1 MKKSFEPAFYFT
13 LTERRGIVSLLCV
26 IGLVWV
32 MQAFVPKIIS
42 EDEYP
47 SFYLIEQD
55 DGFPEKDVV
64 ESGETTE
71 TNFEPFYFNPN
82 KLDKTGFQQLGL
94 SQKTAQSIINY
105 RSKGGQF
112 RKPEDFKKIYTLEQ
126 VDYERLLPFIN
137 LNNDVKPT
145 LAKAEIKTYSGQPVD
160 PNTADS
166 TELIA
171 IGLKPKVVKNLLNYR
186 RKGGYIKTVEDLRK
200 IWGMDD
206 DQFENAAPHL
216 FVAEKTAEEK
226 EKQFK
231 YTPKPI
237 TEEERNIRLDIN
249 SASEAEF
256 EFLYGIGPGYARR
269 IVEFRDNLGGFHTV
283 DQVAETW
290 GFPDSTFQKIKPN
303 LVIKTPPGK
312 IKLNYADIETLG
324 KHPYID
330 WKKAKLLVRYR
341 EQHGDYHSKE
351 DVLKIKV
358 LTPDWVDQVEVY
370 FDYAPSTD

>member
-13 LTERRGIVSLLCV
+13 LTERRGIVSLLCM

-32 MQAFVPKIIS
+32 MQAFVPRMITDGK
-42 EDEYP
+42 DP

-55 DGFPEKDVV
+55 DTFPETHI
-64 ESGETTE
+64 ETGELTE
-71 TNFEPFYFNPN
+71 ANSEPFHFNPN
-82 KLDKTGFQQLGL
+82 TLDKAGFQQLGL
-94 SQKTAQSIINY
+94 SPKTAQSIVNY

-112 RKPEDFKKIYTLEQ
+112 RKPEDFKKIYTLEEE
-126 VDYERLLPFIN
+126 DYKRLLPFID
-137 LNNDVKPT
+137 LNDDFEPS
-145 LAKAEIKTYSGQPVD
+145 LPKASEKKYSGQPVD

-166 TELIA
+166 TQLIE

-186 RKGGYIKTVEDLRK
+186 RKGGFIKTVEDIKK

-206 DQFENAAPHL
+206 DQYERVAPHL
-216 FVAEKTAEEK
+216 FVAEKTGEEN

-269 IVEFRDNLGGFHTV
+269 IVEFRDNLGGFHTI
-283 DQVAETW
+283 DQVEETW

-303 LVIKTPPGK
+303 LIIETPPGK
-312 IKLNYADIETLG
+312 IKLNHADIETLG

-341 EQHGDYHSKE
+341 EQHGDYNSRA

-358 LTPDWVDQVEVY
+358 LTPEWVDQVAVY
-370 FDYAPSTD
+370 FDYTPSAQ

>member
-13 LTERRGIVSLLCV
+13 LTERRGIVSLLCM

-32 MQAFVPKIIS
+32 MQAFVPDIIS
-42 EDEYP
+42 DDKDP

-55 DGFPEKDVV
+55 DDIPITHL
-64 ESGETTE
+64 ETDEMME
-71 TNFEPFYFNPN
+71 TNSEPFHFNPN
-82 KLDKTGFQQLGL
+82 KLDQVGFQQLGL

-112 RKPEDFKKIYTLEQ
+112 RKPEDFKKIYTLEEE
-126 VDYERLLPFIN
+126 DYERLLPFID
-137 LNNDVKPT
+137 LDDDIEPSQSKSDT
-145 LAKAEIKTYSGQPVD
+145 KKYGGQPID

-166 TELIA
+166 IQLIA

-186 RKGGYIKTVEDLRK
+186 RKGGYIKTVADIRK

-206 DQFENAAPHL
+206 DQYETAAPHL

-237 TEEERNIRLDIN
+237 TQEERNIRLDIN

-256 EFLYGIGPGYARR
+256 EYLYGIGPGYARR
-269 IVEFRDNLGGFHTV
+269 IVEFRDDLGGFHTV

-303 LVIKTPPGK
+303 LVIETPPGK
-312 IKLNYADIETLG
+312 IKLNHADIETLG

-341 EQHGDYHSKE
+341 EQHGDYHSRE

-358 LTPDWVDQVEVY
+358 LTPEWVDQVGVY
-370 FDYAPSTD
+370 FDYAPNTN